1 MGPAGYYQD
10 YEAGRGIKE
19 RQSFKTFLHGSLHG
33 REMQP
38 RKAHPRLSIRACVI
52 MASIIRSLFGRKT
65 NKLNAQ
71 EPLSGGIWEPL
82 GGFSFA
88 TTAVAVSPHDTAYMD
103 WKETPDAHV
112 FIADLPG
119 VRKEEVNVEVEE
131 EKVLK
136 ISGRRVKES
145 EEKGDKWHRVER
157 NTHKFFRTVRLPHDA
172 NTDAMKAKLENGV
185 LTVTVPKEQD
195 RKTPIRFLQIEG

>member
-1 MGPAGYYQD
+1 
-10 YEAGRGIKE
+10 
-19 RQSFKTFLHGSLHG
+19 
-33 REMQP
+33 
-38 RKAHPRLSIRACVI
+38 
-52 MASIIRSLFGRKT
+52 MASIIPSFFGRKT

-71 EPLSGGIWEPL
+71 EPLSGDIWEPL

-88 TTAVAVSPHDTAYMD
+88 TTTVAVSPHDTAHMD

-112 FIADLPG
+112 FITDLPG

-136 ISGRRVKES
+136 ISGRRVK
-145 EEKGDKWHRVER
+145 HRVER
-157 NTHKFFRTVRLPHDA
+157 STHKFFRTVRLPHDTI
-172 NTDAMKAKLENGV
+172 TDGMKAKLENGV

-195 RKTPIRFLQIEG
+195 RKAPVRFLQIEG